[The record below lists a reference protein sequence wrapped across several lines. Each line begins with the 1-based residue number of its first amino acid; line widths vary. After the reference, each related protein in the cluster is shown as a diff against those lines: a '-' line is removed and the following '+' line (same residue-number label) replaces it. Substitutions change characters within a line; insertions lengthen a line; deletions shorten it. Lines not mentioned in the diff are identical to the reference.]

1 MPNPNCLAQC
11 IWQSNGHDWLGVG
24 HSRRGLGHPGDALE
38 REPFNLKEQDMEVAI
53 ASLVL
58 GLIIGY
64 LGQRTRLC
72 YIAGYRDFLMTRD
85 TTLLKG
91 VIGTVV
97 GAVGGFALFNF
108 LGGNVPAFPMLA
120 LTSVLTSKST
130 WLWTI
135 VGGLGVG
142 IVGVLSGGCP
152 FRMHVLACE
161 GKKTYWAYLLGF
173 YAGLIFFN
181 LVTSPWVSI
190 ITKSLK

>member
-1 MPNPNCLAQC
+1 M
-11 IWQSNGHDWLGVG
+11 V
-24 HSRRGLGHPGDALE
+24 
-38 REPFNLKEQDMEVAI
+38 VAV

-58 GLIIGY
+58 GLVIGY

-72 YIAGYRDFLMTRD
+72 YIAGYRDFLMARD
-85 TTLLKG
+85 TTILKG
-91 VIGTVV
+91 VVGTIM
-97 GAVGGFALFNF
+97 GAVGGFVVFNY

-120 LTSVLTSKST
+120 MTPGLASKST

-181 LVTSPWVSI
+181 MVTSPWVAM

>member
-1 MPNPNCLAQC
+1 MT
-11 IWQSNGHDWLGVG
+11 
-24 HSRRGLGHPGDALE
+24 
-38 REPFNLKEQDMEVAI
+38 VAI

-58 GLIIGY
+58 GFAIGY

-72 YIAGYRDFLMTRD
+72 YIAGYRDFMMARD
-85 TTLLKG
+85 TTLIKG
-91 VIGTVV
+91 IVGTVI
-97 GAVGGFALFNF
+97 GAVGGFTLFNY
-108 LGGNVPAFPMLA
+108 LGGNVPAFPMFSSMA
-120 LTSVLTSKST
+120 SLTSKST

-173 YAGLIFFN
+173 YIGLIFFN
-181 LVTSPWVSI
+181 LVTSPWIAAIS
-190 ITKSLK
+190 KSLK

>member
-1 MPNPNCLAQC
+1 MV
-11 IWQSNGHDWLGVG
+11 I
-24 HSRRGLGHPGDALE
+24 
-38 REPFNLKEQDMEVAI
+38 AI

-72 YIAGYRDFLMTRD
+72 FIAGYRDFMMAHD

-91 VIGTVV
+91 ILGAFV
-97 GAVGGFALFNF
+97 GALGAFIIANW
-108 LGGNVPAFPMLA
+108 LGGNVPAFPMIYM
-120 LTSVLTSKST
+120 TSVLNSKAT

-152 FRMHVLACE
+152 FRMHVLASE
-161 GKKTYWAYLLGF
+161 GKSTYWAYLAGF
-173 YAGLIFFN
+173 YIGLVFFN
-181 LVTSPWVSI
+181 LVTSPWMQSI
-190 ITKSLK
+190 TRLLK

>member
-1 MPNPNCLAQC
+1 
-11 IWQSNGHDWLGVG
+11 
-24 HSRRGLGHPGDALE
+24 
-38 REPFNLKEQDMEVAI
+38 MEVAI

-97 GAVGGFALFNF
+97 GAVGGFALFNS

-120 LTSVLTSKST
+120 MTSVLASKST

-173 YAGLIFFN
+173 YVGLIFFN

>member
-1 MPNPNCLAQC
+1 MT
-11 IWQSNGHDWLGVG
+11 
-24 HSRRGLGHPGDALE
+24 
-38 REPFNLKEQDMEVAI
+38 VAA

-72 YIAGYRDFLMTRD
+72 FIAGYRDFFMARD

-91 VIGTVV
+91 VL
-97 GAVGGFALFNF
+97 GAFLGALGGYTLFNW
-108 LGGNVPAFPMLA
+108 LGGNVPAFPMLFA
-120 LTSVLTSKST
+120 TAGLFSKAT

-152 FRMHVLACE
+152 FRMHVLAFE
-161 GKKTYWAYLLGF
+161 GSKTHWFYLIGF
-173 YAGLIFFN
+173 YVGLVFYN
-181 LVTSPWVSI
+181 LVTAPWVQL
-190 ITKSLK
+190 ITRSLK

>member
-1 MPNPNCLAQC
+1 M
-11 IWQSNGHDWLGVG
+11 V
-24 HSRRGLGHPGDALE
+24 
-38 REPFNLKEQDMEVAI
+38 VAI
-53 ASLVL
+53 ASLVQ

-72 YIAGYRDFLMTRD
+72 FIAGYRDFMMARD

-91 VIGTVV
+91 ILGTLV
-97 GAVGGFALFNF
+97 GALGGFILFNA
-108 LGGNVPAFPMLA
+108 LGGNVPAFPMLSATAA
-120 LTSVLTSKST
+120 LASRST

-161 GKKTYWAYLLGF
+161 GKKTYWSYLIGF
-173 YAGLIFFN
+173 YVGLIFFN
-181 LVTSPWVSI
+181 LVTSPWVAV

>member
-1 MPNPNCLAQC
+1 M
-11 IWQSNGHDWLGVG
+11 V
-24 HSRRGLGHPGDALE
+24 
-38 REPFNLKEQDMEVAI
+38 VAI

-58 GLIIGY
+58 GLVIGY

-72 YIAGYRDFLMTRD
+72 YIAGYRDFLMAHD

-91 VIGTVV
+91 VAGTVI
-97 GAVGGFALFNF
+97 GAVGGFVLFSF
-108 LGGNVPAFPMLA
+108 LGGNVPAFPMFVMTAGLA
-120 LTSVLTSKST
+120 SKST

-135 VGGLGVG
+135 IGGLGVG

-173 YAGLIFFN
+173 YVGLIFFN
-181 LVTSPWVSI
+181 LVTAPWIAS